1 MQSCQSKIVKFF
13 KNDATL
19 AIKTTK
25 DLINPNRF
33 LSPAPAG
40 LSQLSRLPDEDIE
53 EDLLSNCDFL
63 EDDFDVGTTHTRFN
77 VSREFNEAAEA
88 VNNSHDKIG
97 LEIILKGKLREVIL
111 LARQTMETP
120 VGERISMLPSNN
132 KRRITHGT

>member
-1 MQSCQSKIVKFF
+1 MQSCQSKIVKLFR
-13 KNDATL
+13 NDATL
-19 AIKTTK
+19 AIRNTK
-25 DLINPNRF
+25 DLINPNQF

-63 EDDFDVGTTHTRFN
+63 EDDSNVSTTHTRLN

-97 LEIILKGKLREVIL
+97 LEVIHKGELREVIL
-111 LARQTMETP
+111 LAR
-120 VGERISMLPSNN
+120 
-132 KRRITHGT
+132 